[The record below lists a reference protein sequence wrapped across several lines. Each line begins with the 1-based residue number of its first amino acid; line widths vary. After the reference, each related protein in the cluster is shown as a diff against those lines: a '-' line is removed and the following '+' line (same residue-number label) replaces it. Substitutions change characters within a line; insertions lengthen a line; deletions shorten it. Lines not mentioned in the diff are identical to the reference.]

1 MQRAKGSAA
10 GSSVSHRLVGSFM
23 SPSLQSSPTP
33 HSDLKRSP
41 SDLQRLHSDL
51 RRSPS
56 DLQRLAFDQ
65 AENVVRGRAATTRPQ
80 QPQFKSRN
88 FIYPREPLS
97 VTARRSRD
105 AARAH
110 VFRRF
115 AVAAGSAITPD
126 TLDIRRPRKK
136 FFFRSATT
144 PPRKSRMKGYGQ
156 GPNQNVVRAAR
167 IFESQSIW
175 RQLQQRQ

>member
-51 RRSPS
+51 KRTPS
-56 DLQRLAFDQ
+56 DLQRLEYDQ
-65 AENVVRGRAATTRPQ
+65 PENVVRSRESTTRSP
-80 QPQFKSRN
+80 PQFQSRN
-88 FIYPREPLS
+88 FIYHREPLS
-97 VTARRSRD
+97 ITARRSRD